1 MNSTI
6 NLPLHGGHAPSYLV
20 KRMIRLSYAIS
31 KVIIDEHGQREFLN
45 RLSDPLW
52 FQAFGCVLGFDWHS
66 SGVTTVV
73 TGVLKQSIKENV
85 HSISIAG
92 GKGKRSLDTK
102 NEIPILAEKN
112 YNLSSSKIDELL
124 YASKIAAKID
134 NAALQDG
141 YSLYHHVIFFD
152 EYGNWAIVQQGM
164 NSSNKMARRYHWI
177 SDNLKSFVIEPHVG
191 IISENRNPNT
201 LNMTSIDSNEN
212 QKICVDLVNS
222 NINNLQSSVYKVL
235 EITKK
240 NASTKINTL
249 DNWIVPQIDNT
260 NNHAAS
266 TMESQGEYKSNNRV
280 NMKSNSLREHYE
292 MPRRLDWN
300 IFRKAYDIQPKN
312 YEQLISIPGIGPSS
326 VRALSL
332 IGEIIF
338 GTSASWQDPV
348 KYNFAHG
355 GKDGV
360 PYPVARKIYDKS
372 ISYLYS
378 AIEGAEIQ
386 REERID
392 TLKKLA
398 EFSNRMFDQKK

>member
-6 NLPLHGGHAPSYLV
+6 NLPLHGGHAPPYLV

-31 KVIIDEHGQREFLN
+31 KVIIDEYGQREFLK

-102 NEIPILAEKN
+102 NEIPLLAEKN

-378 AIEGAEIQ
+378 AIERAEIQ

>member
-1 MNSTI
+1 
-6 NLPLHGGHAPSYLV
+6 
-20 KRMIRLSYAIS
+20 MIRLSYAIS
-31 KVIIDEHGQREFLN
+31 KVIIDEYGQREFLK

-85 HSISIAG
+85 HCISIAG
-92 GKGKRSLDTK
+92 GKGKRSLNTK
-102 NEIPILAEKN
+102 NEIPLLAEKN

-398 EFSNRMFDQKK
+398 EFSNRMFNQKK